1 MTGMNLTHVFGIDMG
16 TGSVKIYNRNT
27 DTIAKEMNM
36 IAVRNHENV
45 FAFGN
50 DAYEMYEK
58 TPENI
63 EVITPMSEGRIHD
76 VQMME
81 AVLHLVMKKNS
92 RFVGYAPVLFF
103 SVPLDMTVLERRAYV
118 SITKKGRFR
127 RSRILFVEKPFA
139 DALAIGIP
147 VRSAQGTM
155 IVNIGAECTEI
166 SLLAEGRI
174 ILNRTIDIG
183 GDKLNAAII
192 SGVRRKSGLT
202 VSKRTAHR
210 LMLTLANLGRDKGE
224 GCKAAGIDTDTGLSR
239 DGIISSYT
247 VSSSVREVIEEIAF
261 EIRRVLDR
269 LPPQIQAAL
278 QKEEIWLTGGGAR
291 VPGICDH
298 LINLLGYPV
307 EASEYYEYTT
317 IEGLK
322 QVADHT
328 ELRKYAFAPLRG
340 NK

>member
-1 MTGMNLTHVFGIDMG
+1 MNLTHVFGIDMG

-27 DTIAKEMNM
+27 DTIIKERNM

-63 EVITPMSEGRIHD
+63 DMIKPMSQGRIHD

-81 AVLHLVMKKNS
+81 AVLHLLMKKCS
-92 RFVGYAPVLFF
+92 RFVGYAPLLYF

-118 SITKKGRFR
+118 SIARKGRLR
-127 RSRILFVEKPFA
+127 RSRVLFVEKPFA

-147 VRSAQGTM
+147 VSSAEGTM
-155 IVNIGAECTEI
+155 IVNIGAQCTEI
-166 SLLAEGRI
+166 SLLSEGRI

-183 GDKLNAAII
+183 GDNLITAVI
-192 SGVRRKSGLT
+192 SGVRRKNGLT
-202 VSKRTAHR
+202 ISQKTAHR
-210 LMLTLANLGRDKGE
+210 LMITLADLRKEKGE
-224 GCKAAGIDTDTGLSR
+224 GCKVAGIDTDSGLPR
-239 DGIISSYT
+239 DGVISSYT
-247 VSSSVREVIEEIAF
+247 VSLSVREIVEEITF

-269 LPPQIQAAL
+269 LPPQMQAAL

-291 VPGICDH
+291 IPGICDH
-298 LINLLGYPV
+298 LEKLLGFPV

-322 QVADHT
+322 QAADHP
-328 ELRKYAFAPLRG
+328 ELRKYAFAPL
-340 NK
+340 KK

>member
-1 MTGMNLTHVFGIDMG
+1 MNLTHVFGIDMG
-16 TGSVKIYNRNT
+16 TGSVKLYNRNA
-27 DTIAKEMNM
+27 DSIIKEKNM

-50 DAYEMYEK
+50 EAYEMYEK

-63 EVITPMSEGRIHD
+63 DVITPMSEGRIHD

-81 AVLHLVMKKNS
+81 AVLHLLMRKHT
-92 RFVGYAPVLFF
+92 RFAGYAPLLFF

-118 SITKKGRFR
+118 SIAKKGRFR
-127 RSRILFVEKPFA
+127 RSRIFFVEKPFA
-139 DALAIGIP
+139 DALALGVPIRG
-147 VRSAQGTM
+147 AEGTM
-155 IVNIGAECTEI
+155 IVNIGAQCTEI
-166 SLLAEGRI
+166 SLLSEGRI

-183 GDKLNAAII
+183 GDDLNAAVI

-202 VSKRTAHR
+202 ISQRTAHR
-210 LMLTLANLGRDKGE
+210 LMLTLADLRKDKGE
-224 GCKAAGIDTDTGLSR
+224 GCKAAGIDTDSGLPR

-298 LINLLGYPV
+298 LETLLGFPV
-307 EASEYYEYTT
+307 EVSEYYEYTT

-322 QVADHT
+322 QVADHP
-328 ELRKYAFAPLRG
+328 ELRKYASVPLRR
-340 NK
+340 

>member
-1 MTGMNLTHVFGIDMG
+1 MNLTHVFGIDMG

-27 DTIAKEMNM
+27 DTITKERNM

-50 DAYEMYEK
+50 DAYGMFEK

-63 EVITPMSEGRIHD
+63 EMIMPMSQGRIHD

-81 AVLHLVMKKNS
+81 AVFHLLMKKAS
-92 RFVGYAPVLFF
+92 RFAGYAPLLYF

-118 SITKKGRFR
+118 SIAKKGRLR

-139 DALAIGIP
+139 DALAIGVPI
-147 VRSAQGTM
+147 RSDEGTM
-155 IVNIGAECTEI
+155 IVNIGAQCTEI
-166 SLLAEGRI
+166 SLLSEGRI

-183 GDKLNAAII
+183 GDDLHTAII
-192 SGVRRKSGLT
+192 SGIRRKNGLT
-202 VSKRTAHR
+202 ISQRTAYK
-210 LMLTLANLGRDKGE
+210 LMITLTSLGENKGE
-224 GCKAAGIDTDTGLSR
+224 GCKVAGIDTDSGLPR
-239 DGIISSYT
+239 DGVISSYT
-247 VSSSVREVIEEIAF
+247 VSMAVKEIVEEIAF

-269 LPPQIQAAL
+269 LPPQMQAAL

-291 VPGICDH
+291 VAGISGH
-298 LINLLGYPV
+298 LQKLLGFPV

-322 QVADHT
+322 QVADHP
-328 ELRKYAFAPLRG
+328 ELRKYAFAPL
-340 NK
+340 KK

>member
-1 MTGMNLTHVFGIDMG
+1 MNLTHVFGIDMG

-27 DTIAKEMNM
+27 DTITKEWNM

-63 EVITPMSEGRIHD
+63 DLITPMSHGRIHD

-81 AVLHLVMKKNS
+81 AVLHLLMKKCS
-92 RFVGYAPVLFF
+92 RFVGYAPMLYF

-118 SITKKGRFR
+118 SIARKGRLR
-127 RSRILFVEKPFA
+127 RCRVQFVEKPFA

-147 VRSAQGTM
+147 IRGAEGTM
-155 IVNIGAECTEI
+155 IVNIGAQCTEI
-166 SLLAEGRI
+166 SLLSEGRI
-174 ILNRTIDIG
+174 ILNRTIDTG
-183 GDKLNAAII
+183 GDDLRTAVI
-192 SGVRRKSGLT
+192 SGVRRKNGLT
-202 VSKRTAHR
+202 ISQKTAHR
-210 LMLTLANLGRDKGE
+210 LIITLTDLRKEKSE
-224 GCKAAGIDTDTGLSR
+224 GCKVAGIDTDSGLPR
-239 DGIISSYT
+239 DGVISSYT
-247 VSSSVREVIEEIAF
+247 VSMSVREIVEGIAL

-269 LPPQIQAAL
+269 LPPQMQAAL

-291 VPGICDH
+291 IPGICSH
-298 LINLLGYPV
+298 LENLLGFPV

-322 QVADHT
+322 QVADHP
-328 ELRKYAFAPLRG
+328 ELRRYAFAPL
-340 NK
+340 KK